1 MPASFLLQW
10 LQKYARRLYDV
21 ARPRIHSRLLSA
33 GFHPSVYLLGLLKG
47 KRLSGDLHH
56 ELWRQCGRLFGIIGF
71 LSELVKGALPVLIG
85 RAIHLDIA
93 VIAAAGVAG
102 VGGQMWPVFYHFD
115 GEKGN
120 SVGAAM
126 SLALTPLPF
135 LIALIPMAGGFLIR
149 TLPRFLKRGQSV
161 NEKFKLGGPPSNSFP
176 LGMAVGFA
184 VLPLAAWALGWSAS
198 VVLAY
203 AVLFVL
209 IMIRRATA
217 GLKLERHKSRNLF
230 STLLNR
236 LLYDRSE
243 I

>member
-1 MPASFLLQW
+1 MMLSDLAFILGAYLLGSIPQ
-10 LQKYARRLYDV
+10 L
-21 ARPRIHSRLLSA
+21 
-33 GFHPSVYLLGLLKG
+33 YLLGLTCG

-56 ELWRQCGRLFGIIGF
+56 ELWRQCGRPFGIIGF

-85 RAIHLDIA
+85 KAIHLDIA
-93 VIAAAGVAG
+93 VIATAGVAC
-102 VGGQMWPVFYHFD
+102 VAGQMWPVFYHFD

-135 LIALIPMAGGFLIR
+135 LIALIPMLGGFLIR

-161 NEKFKLGGPPSNSFP
+161 NEKFKLGGPPSNSSP
-176 LGMAVGFA
+176 LGMAIGFA
-184 VLPLAAWALGWSAS
+184 VLPLAAWIFGESVS

-203 AVLFVL
+203 TVLFIL

-217 GLKLERHKSRNLF
+217 GLSLEQKKSKNLF
-230 STLLNR
+230 SALLNR
-236 LLYDRSE
+236 LLYDRVD